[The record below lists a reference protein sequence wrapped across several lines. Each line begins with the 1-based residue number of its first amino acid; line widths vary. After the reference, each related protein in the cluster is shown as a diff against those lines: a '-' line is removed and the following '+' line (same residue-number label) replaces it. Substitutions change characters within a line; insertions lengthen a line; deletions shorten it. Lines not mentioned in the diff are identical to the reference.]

1 MNYLF
6 ETKHFFLRE
15 RKPQDAEHLSGSFPE
30 GNPIRCGLKQDSG
43 HSKNTPHALT
53 IEFCPTGALAGEV
66 VIRAA
71 ADSPGN
77 AEALCCLRG
86 EFCRKR
92 FEEEIVDAVKVLL

>member
-15 RKPQDAEHLSGSFPE
+15 RMPQDAEHLSGTFPE
-30 GNPIRCGLKQDSG
+30 GNPIRCRLKQDSG
-43 HSKNTPHALT
+43 HSKNTPHTLT

-71 ADSPGN
+71 DDSPGN
-77 AEALCCLRG
+77 AEALCRLRG
-86 EFCRKR
+86 EFCRR
-92 FEEEIVDAVKVLL
+92 GFEAEIVDAVKVLL